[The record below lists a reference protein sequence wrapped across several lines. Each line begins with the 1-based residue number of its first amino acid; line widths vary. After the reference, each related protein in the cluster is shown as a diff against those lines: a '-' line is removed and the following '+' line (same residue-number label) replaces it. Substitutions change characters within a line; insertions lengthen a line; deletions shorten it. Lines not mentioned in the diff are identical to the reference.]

1 MRIIAGKHKGKSLLS
16 PKDDGVRP
24 TSSKMREAM
33 FNILISNGYLI
44 EDESKVLDLCCG
56 TGALGLEA
64 LSRGALKA
72 VFIDGSAE
80 HLKLARKNIE
90 HCKELEKSTLI
101 RADAENLLNATDC
114 FDLIFIDPPYFK
126 GVANKALISLYE
138 KGWLSAEAIIVVELS
153 KRETLKIDEQK
164 YQHITTRI
172 YGNSQFIILIKTEE
186 SHNTCENKR
195 RNA

>member
-1 MRIIAGKHKGKSLLS
+1 MRIISGKHRGKALLS
-16 PKDDGVRP
+16 PKNDGVRP

-44 EDESKVLDLCCG
+44 EDETKVLDLCCG

-64 LSRGALKA
+64 LSRGAARA

-90 HCKELEKSTLI
+90 HCKELERSVLI

-126 GVANKALISLYE
+126 GVANKALVSLSE
-138 KGWLSAEAIIVVELS
+138 KGWLSEEAIIVVELAKS
-153 KRETLKIDEQK
+153 ENLKFDEAK
-164 YQHITTRI
+164 YQHLTTRV
-172 YGNSQFIILIKTEE
+172 YGNSKFIILMCIKL
-186 SHNTCENKR
+186 
-195 RNA
+195 